1 MPLPKP
7 KTGESRDDWFDRC
20 MGDPRMISEFEDS
33 DQRAAVCIRTFNG
46 DKEPETNEV
55 SLKPPQSVR
64 NNYKRGLELHEE
76 GKTGKG
82 IEAGTIKVARDIV
95 AGEAVTEEWVR
106 KANRFWGRNERFLG
120 YDEDTPAYASAMLWG
135 GAAGRDW
142 YRSKAKQ
149 LEGNNSREEAL
160 RKKVEDHNDKYGDDK
175 TKRATVGML
184 KKVYDRGVGAYET
197 NPESVHEGVQSA
209 EQWAMGRVNAF
220 LSILAGK
227 RSSTLFDTDLLP
239 EGHPKKGKGKEANVG
254 KQPAMNF
261 KEGSRIRA
269 NVRCEV
275 NQSQVRREQRDGR
288 EVVVVPSYTLPD
300 DVIMNGILY
309 PTEEIEKS
317 YKTLEGT
324 PAPLG
329 HPMVNSM
336 FVSAKTPLGLNIGY
350 FGAWNAN
357 VSRVDGRVFIEKV
370 IDVERA
376 QESKMGRR
384 VLEALDS
391 GKPIHTSTGLL
402 MNLRECNTSDL
413 ADYEGFDMEFDHD
426 AILLDEDGAATPEQG
441 VGMMVNDDRLMVVNS
456 DIAERMDDQVDMLG
470 MELLAVLDRRE
481 AASRWA
487 RIKEAIMEVVGLG
500 RDMGSGPQRKEA
512 MNMAGQNEEGGDMEK
527 IMSRMDKLEERM
539 NKMDEMVKNMGS
551 KTNAHEEA
559 LSALNAERDAAKAEL
574 VNKAVEAELLSEED
588 AKATPTPAL
597 QALLNAAKQKPTPAP
612 GIHAG
617 YNGAGDKVS
626 LAEDWEK

>member
-1 MPLPKP
+1 MTLQ
-7 KTGESRDDWFDRC
+7 DAQ
-20 MGDPRMISEFEDS
+20 I
-33 DQRAAVCIRTFNG
+33 
-46 DKEPETNEV
+46 NEL
-55 SLKPPQSVR
+55 SLKPPQTVR

-76 GKTGKG
+76 GKTGSG
-82 IEAGTIKVARDIV
+82 IEAGTIRVAREIV
-95 AGEAVTEEWVR
+95 AGEEVTEDWVR
-106 KANRFWGRNERFLG
+106 KANRFWGRNERFL
-120 YDEDTPAYASAMLWG
+120 DSEADSPAYASAMLWG

-149 LEGNNSREEAL
+149 LEANNNREEAL
-160 RKKVEDHNDKYGDDK
+160 RKKVEGHNDKHGEDK
-175 TKRATVGML
+175 TKRATLGML

-220 LSILAGK
+220 LSILAGG
-227 RSSTLFDTDLLP
+227 RSSKLFDTDLLP
-239 EGHPKKGKGKEANVG
+239 EGHPKKTKGKETNVA
-254 KQPAMNF
+254 KQPVMNF
-261 KEGSRIRA
+261 KDGSRIRA
-269 NVRCEV
+269 NVRCQV
-275 NQSQVRREQRDGR
+275 NKAEIRREQRDGR
-288 EVVVVPSYTLPD
+288 EVIVVPSYTLPD

-309 PTEEIEKS
+309 PAEEIEKS

-329 HPMVNSM
+329 HPTVNNM
-336 FVSAKTPLGLNIGY
+336 FVPAGSPLGLNVGY

-357 VSRVDGRVFIEKV
+357 VTRTEGRVFVEKV

-376 QESKMGRR
+376 KESKMGQR
-384 VLEALDS
+384 VLAALEA
-391 GKPIHTSTGLL
+391 GEPIHTSTGLL
-402 MNLRECNTSDL
+402 MNLRECTSSDL

-441 VGMMVNDDRLMVVNS
+441 VGMLVNDDRLMVVNS
-456 DIAERMDDQVDMLG
+456 DIAERMDDQVDVLG
-470 MELLAVLDRRE
+470 MELLAALDRKE
-481 AASRWA
+481 VASRWA
-487 RIKEAIMEVVGLG
+487 RMKEAIMEVVGLG

-512 MNMAGQNEEGGDMEK
+512 INMAGQNEEDGDMKK

-539 NKMDEMVKNMGS
+539 NKMDEMVKNMGT

-574 VNKAVEAELLSEED
+574 VNKAVEAKLLSEED
-588 AKATPTPAL
+588 AKATPTSVL

-612 GIHAG
+612 GVYAG
-617 YNGAGDKVS
+617 FNGAGDDKVS